1 MRPREPESATG
12 LPTGGSAAATP
23 SGGPVRPSAAGR
35 TRAPHAPAVDGS
47 GPPPRRSASRPIR
60 PARGA
65 GSVAASESAE
75 ELSLSVVLYQL
86 YMSGIAI
93 VGGGPAGLSAAIY
106 AARADKRTLVFDD
119 GGGTTRDVDVMENV
133 YGFPDGVTGPELVAL
148 GREHAETYGAEI
160 VSEEVV
166 RIDRAD
172 GAFDVETTDDE
183 YAVDGVILAT
193 GTEYERPAVANVE
206 RFEGRG
212 VSYCVECDAYFYRDR
227 PVAVVGDGNYAAAE
241 ALSLLDYTDDVRVLT
256 NGSELAADPHLAD
269 RVAEADVSVRTDR
282 LDRLAGDDALEAV
295 VTRDGDRIAVDGVF
309 VAVGTAGGTDL
320 AEMLGVPVENGS
332 IVTDRDQSTAVD
344 RVHAA
349 GDVTGGH
356 QQIATSVG
364 EGARA
369 AIALLETLRGADY
382 VDYQKL
388 EADAA

>member
-1 MRPREPESATG
+1 M
-12 LPTGGSAAATP
+12 
-23 SGGPVRPSAAGR
+23 
-35 TRAPHAPAVDGS
+35 
-47 GPPPRRSASRPIR
+47 
-60 PARGA
+60 
-65 GSVAASESAE
+65 
-75 ELSLSVVLYQL
+75 SVVLYQL